1 MAKDLEWP
9 AICAYEQSD
18 TWQARL
24 KGEYYALVK
33 RIHDLEKYIKGLR
46 NYDPRLSGYIP
57 PASNLPN
64 TPVGVLEAQLT
75 AMKTY
80 HDVLKDRASRESID
94 L

>member
-18 TWQARL
+18 DWQGRL

-33 RIHDLEKYIKGLR
+33 RIHALEKVIKATQ

-57 PASNLPN
+57 PESHRPK
-64 TPVGVLEAQLT
+64 TPIGVFQAQLNV
-75 AMKTY
+75 MKEY
-80 HDVLKDRASRESID
+80 RDILKDRASRESID

>member
-1 MAKDLEWP
+1 MAKDLGWP
-9 AICAYEQSD
+9 AIYAYEQSD
-18 TWQARL
+18 TWQRRL

-46 NYDPRLSGYIP
+46 NYNPRLSGYIA
-57 PASNLPN
+57 PASNLPK

-80 HDVLKDRASRESID
+80 RDVLKDRASRESID